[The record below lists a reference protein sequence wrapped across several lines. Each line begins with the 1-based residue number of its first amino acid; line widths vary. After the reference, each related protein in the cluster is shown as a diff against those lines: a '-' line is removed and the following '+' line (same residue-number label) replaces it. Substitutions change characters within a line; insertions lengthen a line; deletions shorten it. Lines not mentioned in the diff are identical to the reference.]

1 MSKKILCA
9 LLCAAMMFSLCACSS
24 SPVIATYEGKSLD
37 SAMYAL
43 HLAVEKR
50 AVEEYMYYYYQ
61 VDISSVPAFWDEYY
75 DEENQIT
82 WTDYIKTEFCNM
94 LVAMKFCNDHGISI
108 TDESISA
115 DIDDLVQDYI
125 DTAGSKDLLNLELAE
140 YGADYDML
148 VEYLRSYQYISLM
161 QDYLVS
167 DGTLAVSDAEVV
179 EYLSDY
185 WNFDYMLY
193 ETVDSSGNALVDED
207 ITDEQAKEYF
217 LSDYVTVKHVLY
229 LTQNLSEDKQAEKK
243 DKAEAALAAIQSG
256 EKEFEDF
263 KSDNEDSN
271 LQYTFTY
278 GTMVSEFEKAAYEM
292 EVGETRVVK
301 TAYGYH
307 LMQKEEL
314 DESAFDEMKS
324 DVKAAVTSARIKAN
338 AQEML
343 ETLESGEAEF
353 KESEDNAYTYGE
365 GMVVHNEDD
374 SLGEELYN
382 LFKSTEV
389 GGYFMY
395 QYGSYGYYI
404 FKRVE
409 FDSEDIEEYTE
420 SVSDILL
427 GQKFTKYIT
436 ELAKSVEINEEE
448 IAKYDIKTVRSF
460 FSESNE

>member
-1 MSKKILCA
+1 MLKKFLCA
-9 LLCAAMMFSLCACSS
+9 LLCAVLMLSLCACNS
-24 SPVIATYEGKSLD
+24 VDIATYEGLSLD
-37 SAMYAL
+37 SSMYAL

-50 AVEEYMYYYYQ
+50 AIEEYMYYYYE
-61 VDISSVPAFWDEYY
+61 VDISSIPAFWDEYY

-82 WTDYIKTEFCNM
+82 WTDYIQTEFCNM
-94 LVAMKFCNDHGISI
+94 LVAMKFCKDHGISV
-108 TDESISA
+108 TDESISSE
-115 DIDDLVQDYI
+115 IDDLVQDYI
-125 DTAGSKDLLNLELAE
+125 DEAGSKDLLNLELAE

-167 DGTLAVSDAEVV
+167 DGTLAASDAEVM
-179 EYLSDY
+179 EYLADY
-185 WNFDYMLY
+185 WNFDYILY
-193 ETVDSSGNALVDED
+193 QTVDSSNKPLVDED
-207 ITDEQAKEYF
+207 ITDEQAEEFF
-217 LSDYVTVKHVLY
+217 LSEYVTVKHILY
-229 LTQNLSEDKQAEKK
+229 LTQNLSEEKQTEKK
-243 DKAEAALAAIQSG
+243 NKAESALAAIQSG
-256 EKEFEDF
+256 EKEFDDF
-263 KSDNEDSN
+263 TSDNEDSN
-271 LQYTFTY
+271 IQYTFTY
-278 GTMVSEFEKAAYEM
+278 GEMVSEFENAAYEM
-292 EVGETRVVK
+292 EAGETRVVK

-307 LMQKEEL
+307 LMLKEEL
-314 DESAFDEMKS
+314 DEAAFDDMKD
-324 DVKAAVTSARIKAN
+324 DVKAALTASRIKAK

-343 ETLESGEAEF
+343 EKLENGEAEF
-353 KESEDNAYTYGE
+353 KKSEDKAYTYGE

-409 FDSEDIEEYTE
+409 FDSDDVDKYKDSI
-420 SVSDILL
+420 SDTIL
-427 GQKFTKYIT
+427 GEKFTKYIT

-460 FSESNE
+460 FSESKE